1 MIRQVV
7 NIFSIPEL
15 RKKIFFTIGALAVF
29 RLGSYVPIPGTNPAY
44 LADLLS
50 KTGDLEGAG
59 SYLGFIS
66 AITGGRMNMPV
77 LFCLGIMPYISAS
90 IVLQLLTTVVP
101 SLEKLAK
108 EGEAGRKKITE
119 YTRYLAVLLCLIQ
132 GMMVMAPRVFSDLSI
147 PGAAMRWN
155 YMTDSYALYFVV
167 AMISVTAGTIFL
179 MWLGEQIDEFGI
191 GNGISL
197 IIMAGIVDRLPAI
210 VYYLK
215 DNAVWTLTA
224 GSGDISLGTVL
235 LLMVMFVGIVLAT
248 VMITQG
254 QRRIPIQQARQIRG
268 RRVYGAMQ
276 RQYLPLRV
284 NQAGVIPVIFA
295 SSLMMIPSWIFST
308 LNKRF
313 GWSVLGDMADAVNAR
328 EASAVYVLL
337 YVSLIFVFCYF
348 WVAIQFQPNEMA
360 NNLRDYG
367 HFVPGMRPGGRTAE
381 YLEKVMNRITYVG
394 AAFLAGIAITPV
406 MLSKATGASMMLTG
420 FMGGTGLLIIVSV
433 ALDLVQRIESHLIMR
448 HYEGFLSTGR
458 VKGRQR

>member
-15 RKKIFFTIGALAVF
+15 RKKILFTLGALAIF

-44 LADLLS
+44 LADILS
-50 KTGDLEGAG
+50 RTGQLEGAG

-66 AITGGRMNMPV
+66 AITGGRMNVPV

-101 SLEKLAK
+101 ALEKLSK

-119 YTRYLAVLLCLIQ
+119 YTRYLTVVLCLVQ
-132 GMMVMAPRVFSDLSI
+132 GAMIIGTHISSN
-147 PGAAMRWN
+147 PGAGMRWN
-155 YMTDSYALYFVV
+155 FMAEGYMLYFAV
-167 AMISVTAGTIFL
+167 ALVSMTAGTIFL

-210 VYYLK
+210 VNHLRT
-215 DNAVWTLTA
+215 NAVWTLTA
-224 GSGDISLGTVL
+224 GPDEISLGTVL
-235 LLMVMFVGIVLAT
+235 LLMVMFVGIVLGT

-308 LNKRF
+308 LHTRL
-313 GWSVLGDMADAVNAR
+313 GWSALGDIADAVSAN

-337 YVSLIFVFCYF
+337 YVGLILVFCYF

-394 AAFLAGIAITPV
+394 AAFLAGIAITPM

-448 HYEGFLSTGR
+448 HYDGFLSTGR

>member
-15 RKKIFFTIGALAVF
+15 RKKIFFTLGALAVF
-29 RLGSYVPIPGTNPAY
+29 RLGAFVPIPGTNPEY
-44 LADLLS
+44 LADILS
-50 KTGDLEGAG
+50 KTGELEGAG

-66 AITGGRMNMPV
+66 AITGGNMNMPV

-90 IVLQLLTTVVP
+90 IVLQLLTTVIP

-119 YTRYLAVLLCLIQ
+119 YTRYLTVLLCLVQ
-132 GMMVMAPRVFSDLSI
+132 GSMVVSYGISSDPQALL
-147 PGAAMRWN
+147 RWN
-155 YMTDSYALYFVV
+155 YMAEGYMLYFAV
-167 AMISVTAGTIFL
+167 ALVSITAGTIFL

-210 VYYLK
+210 VNYLRT
-215 DNAVWTLTA
+215 NAVWTLTA
-224 GSGDISLGTVL
+224 GPDDISLGTVL
-235 LLMVMFVGIVLAT
+235 LLMAMFVGIVLGT

-295 SSLMMIPSWIFST
+295 SSLMMIPFWIFDT
-308 LNKRF
+308 LQKSL
-313 GWSVLGDMADAVNAR
+313 GWSFLGEFADAVSTR
-328 EASAVYVLL
+328 DASIIYVIL
-337 YVSLIFVFCYF
+337 YVGLIFVFCYF

-360 NNLRDYG
+360 GNLRDYG

-394 AAFLAGIAITPV
+394 AAFLAGIAITPL